1 MHLIKQGNIYHFRR
15 NIPSDLVSYFNK
27 NRLVRSIKTSNK
39 KTAITQVALLN
50 TSINQLFFEIRQK
63 RTMGGSDEC
72 LSNYARE
79 KLLKRLPATK
89 NFARDRLI
97 GSNYQK
103 ISELVEMYLKERK
116 DAWVKQ
122 TYFLQA
128 YALNLFVGIVGDKRI
143 NELER
148 EDCRNFFNIL
158 KRLPSRLARFKNQSI
173 QRILDLKLPPA
184 HPKTI
189 NIKMTFISAFLNFC
203 VREQFLNFNV
213 ARGLVIKTNEPSFL
227 DRDTWSNKELQMLIG
242 GIQQYKES
250 ETYKYWIPLVGMFS
264 GMRLNEICCLRVED
278 VVERK
283 SIWCFE
289 VSHDAHR
296 LKTKGSERVV
306 PIHQQLIDLGFL
318 DYLKSVHNSKWL
330 FSEVKTS
337 KTTGSRKDIF
347 SKYFARFK
355 KNCGVVN
362 PKVVFHSLRHTF
374 VNHLKQKSVED
385 YKIAELVGHKINSI
399 TMSRYGKVYDTI
411 VLNETIQKV
420 KYDVLFD

>member
-1 MHLIKQGNIYHFRR
+1 MHIRKRGETYHFTRR
-15 NIPSDLVSYFNK
+15 IPFDLAVYFNR
-27 NRLVRSIKTSNK
+27 NWVSRSIKTTNK
-39 KTAITQVALLN
+39 RTAITQIALLN
-50 TSINQLFFEIRQK
+50 TTINRLFFEIRQK
-63 RTMGGSDEC
+63 RLMGGSDEC

-79 KLLKRLPATK
+79 KLIKRLPATK
-89 NFARDRLI
+89 SFARDRLI
-97 GSNYQK
+97 GSNFRK
-103 ISELVEMYLKERK
+103 VSELIEMYLKERK

-122 TYFLQA
+122 TYFLQS
-128 YALNLFVGIVGDKRI
+128 YALNLFVRIVGDKRI

-148 EDCRNFFNIL
+148 EDCRQFFNIL
-158 KRLPSRLARFKNQSI
+158 KRLPSRLSRFKNQSI
-173 QRILDLKLPPA
+173 QRILDMKLPPA

-189 NIKMTFISAFLNFC
+189 NTKMTFLSSFLNYC

-213 ARGLVIKTNEPSFL
+213 ARGLVIKTNEPTFM
-227 DRDTWSNKELQMLIG
+227 DRDTWSNKELQMLID
-242 GIQQYKES
+242 GIQQYKEYES
-250 ETYKYWIPLVGMFS
+250 YKYWIPLVGMFS

-306 PIHQQLIDLGFL
+306 PIHQQLIDLGLL

-347 SKYFARFK
+347 SKYFSRFK
-355 KNCGVVN
+355 KNCGVAN

-399 TMSRYGKVYDTI
+399 TMSRYGKVYDI
-411 VLNETIQKV
+411 SVLNETLQKV

>member
-97 GSNYQK
+97 GSNCRK

-242 GIQQYKES
+242 GIQQYKEY

-362 PKVVFHSLRHTF
+362 TKVVFHSLRHTF
-374 VNHLKQKSVED
+374 VNCLKQMSIED